1 MPSHST
7 NSEQDLLNEITL
19 SEIRKNSK
27 DKLLIGN
34 LNINSLPNKFDQLK
48 VIIQGKLDIL
58 VITETKIDN
67 SFPTSQFLIEGFCK
81 PYRYDRNRNGG
92 GVLIYVRE
100 DIPSKVLPQC
110 AQTDI
115 EAIFLEINLRKS
127 KWLLCGCYHHNYF
140 VYNLGNSLDKYNH
153 YDKFLL
159 IGDFNAEDSEPIFS
173 EFLSTYDAKNI
184 VKGKTCFK
192 SITNPS

>member
-1 MPSHST
+1 MLSPQEPRVDCLNQMPSHST

-19 SEIRKNSK
+19 SVIRKNCK

-81 PYRYDRNRNGG
+81 PYRYDRNRNVG

-115 EAIFLEINLRKS
+115 KAIFLEINLRKS
-127 KWLLCGCYHHNYF
+127 KWLLCGCYHPQ
-140 VYNLGNSLDKYNH
+140 VSQ
-153 YDKFLL
+153 
-159 IGDFNAEDSEPIFS
+159 ITTS
-173 EFLSTYDAKNI
+173 
-184 VKGKTCFK
+184 
-192 SITNPS
+192 SII